1 MNRRSLD
8 RALGAMLLALTVILS
23 IMMIRSP
30 GTIDVPLFLD
40 WTEVVYQDGLI
51 AGYTKVIDHYR
62 ADYPPLSY
70 AILYCARAF
79 GEAMGMPPL
88 LSFKVSLLAFQ
99 LISAV
104 LILMLSGS
112 CWIASAFNASL
123 LLSGRAW
130 LHGRLRCAQSDR
142 GLLGVSVAA
151 ECVWRGIL
159 PDCVSNQVA
168 AAHCSAV
175 CRNTSAGDFQSSIVT
190 FLVAIFNVNLFVFYG
205 VTGTQLQNRVVSVDM
220 SLVLAVLFVLAWPC
234 IVLYGWNAAQP
245 RTVQTSLK

>member
-1 MNRRSLD
+1 MNRLSLD

-112 CWIASAFNASL
+112 CWIAAAFNASL
-123 LLSGRAW
+123 LLSGVGLGYMDVYLAPSLIAAFWAFRWRRNVSGAAFFLIACLTKW
-130 LHGRLRCAQSDR
+130 QPLIVAPFVAIH
-142 GLLGVSVAA
+142 LLGFPIFDR
-151 ECVWRGIL
+151 EGFCIL
-159 PDCVSNQVA
+159 FSIRAFMRTTCL
-168 AAHCSAV
+168 
-175 CRNTSAGDFQSSIVT
+175 FQSFWLICCG
-190 FLVAIFNVNLFVFYG
+190 YC
-205 VTGTQLQNRVVSVDM
+205 R
-220 SLVLAVLFVLAWPC
+220 VLAKIGL
-234 IVLYGWNAAQP
+234 
-245 RTVQTSLK
+245 S